1 MLQYDMRYIK
11 MYPEEKNM
19 AKKIPK
25 WSWTKFIE
33 GARRPA
39 IALIVAFFVAWG
51 FDNEL
56 SGLLAALIVERGIA
70 SAVWLIHKK

>member
-1 MLQYDMRYIK
+1 MIAYDRRYL
-11 MYPEEKNM
+11 EKKQM
-19 AKKIPK
+19 AKKKIPK

-39 IALIVAFFVAWG
+39 IALIVAGFVAWG

>member
-1 MLQYDMRYIK
+1 
-11 MYPEEKNM
+11 
-19 AKKIPK
+19 
-25 WSWTKFIE
+25 
-33 GARRPA
+33 
-39 IALIVAFFVAWG
+39 LIVAFFVAWG

>member
-1 MLQYDMRYIK
+1 MIAYDRRYL
-11 MYPEEKNM
+11 EKKQM
-19 AKKIPK
+19 AKKKIPK

-39 IALIVAFFVAWG
+39 IALIVAAFVAWG